1 MKLIALDLDGT
12 LFNNQ
17 SRISEENI
25 QTISKATAAG
35 INVVISTG
43 RPFCG
48 LPFDAIK
55 DTGIKYAITANG
67 SAIYEIATRKCLYE
81 NCLDDDISFSI
92 IEYLMAKRVHMDAF
106 INGQGYSPYK
116 CLDDAKRLKMP
127 ASLKEYIMTTRERVN
142 DIVDMMREN
151 NYHMQKMTIN
161 FPKDENDNFYCR
173 DEVFEHLSAIPQI
186 TLVSGGYGNLE
197 FTKAGVD
204 KGAALLKLA
213 DMLGVPH
220 DQTMA
225 VGDTEN
231 DLSIIKAAHTGVA
244 MGNAT
249 DELKSFADYVTD
261 TNENDGVAKAIK
273 HFTGIL

>member
-25 QTISKATAAG
+25 KTISKATAAG

-55 DTGIKYAITANG
+55 GTGIKYAITANG
-67 SAIYEIATRKCLYE
+67 SAIYEIETQKCLYE
-81 NCLDDDISFSI
+81 NCLDDDTAFSI
-92 IEYLMAKRVHMDAF
+92 INYLMDKRVHMDAF
-106 INGQGYSPYK
+106 IAGQGYSPYK
-116 CLDDAKRLKMP
+116 CLDDAKRLRMP
-127 ASLKEYIMTTRERVN
+127 ASLKEYIMTTRKRVD
-142 DIVDMMREN
+142 DITDFMREN
-151 NYHMQKMTIN
+151 HLHMQKMTIN
-161 FPKDENDNFYCR
+161 FPKDDDGNFYCR
-173 DEVFEHLSAIPQI
+173 DEVYEHLISNPDI

-197 FTKAGVD
+197 YTRAGVT
-204 KGAALLKLA
+204 KGVALKKLA
-213 DMLGVPH
+213 DILGVSI
-220 DQTMA
+220 DETMA

-231 DLSIIKAAHTGVA
+231 DLSIVEAAHIGVA

-249 DELKSFADYVTD
+249 DQLKEHADYITD
-261 TNENDGVAKAIK
+261 TNENDGVAKAIL
-273 HFTGIL
+273 HFCNV